1 MNTRIDDYRRA
12 RRRRVEQRVD
22 VIDSMTDVPLGQLG
36 NLSESGLLL
45 LANAPLGEDCLY
57 QLRFTLP
64 DLFGR
69 PVSFEVGS
77 HLLWINPTHMPGQA
91 WMGFRFLSIED
102 ANLERLREWIDAP
115 GAAYV

>member
-1 MNTRIDDYRRA
+1 MSTQLEDYRRS
-12 RRRRVEQRVD
+12 RRRRVEQRVE
-22 VIDSMTDVPLGQLG
+22 VVDSMTDVPVGQLG

-45 LANAPLGEDCLY
+45 LAGAPLVDDCLY

-69 PVSFEVGS
+69 PVTFELGA
-77 HLLWINPTHMPGQA
+77 HLLWVNPTHVPGQA

-102 ANLERLREWIDAP
+102 GHLERLRDWIDAP
-115 GAAYV
+115 GATYV